1 MRLKAT
7 SSPRGP
13 YVNTIIRRIP
23 PLSRD
28 KSCFYR
34 QILIKTNGQV
44 NQPLLPPQYSIS
56 RTNVNGTRKKSC
68 FTTLSNLCAHTH
80 EPQWGARL
88 IEVIEEK
95 RGREHVPPEAKRAK
109 RESAI
114 AIKHRL
120 KASNCNGFESRAG
133 GGVPRSNKEDTRN
146 VLLKEH
152 LLTRDGILQNSFYF
166 IREGWVTEVSVASTQ
181 VSSRHR
187 SDPASFDAG

>member
-44 NQPLLPPQYSIS
+44 NQPLPPPPPPPNIHIAYERQRDKEKILLYN
-56 RTNVNGTRKKSC
+56 T
-68 FTTLSNLCAHTH
+68 FQFMHTH
-80 EPQWGARL
+80 EPQWARL

-120 KASNCNGFESRAG
+120 KASNCNGFQSRAG
-133 GGVPRSNKEDTRN
+133 GGVPRSNKEKRVIKGIKRN
-146 VLLKEH
+146 
-152 LLTRDGILQNSFYF
+152 TF
-166 IREGWVTEVSVASTQ
+166 
-181 VSSRHR
+181 
-187 SDPASFDAG
+187 